1 MLISRILIIKYCF
14 VELVV
19 FFLLSVPVF
28 SAIRTETSMKVVK
41 NTIEVQTVFIN
52 ESKENFYVL
61 LNNWMISYDVRYIFR
76 FARDSYNS
84 NFLHFIEKTW
94 TFEKNSTYAGCLY
107 FTPMSERDPV
117 FFKVP
122 ARSKRKLVTIIKF
135 DPTLNMVSAFQNM
148 KGLVKYSYVNE
159 AVFLTS
165 KEIFKKIIL
174 YDKKEC
180 IFDLFEDNFLKKDN
194 IVKSDYFQ
202 PVFYKQNHDK
212 VYDPIPI
219 IVFQKIVK
227 YSTQPEIVP
236 IILK

>member
-1 MLISRILIIKYCF
+1 MLINRTDIIKYYF
-14 VELVV
+14 VKLVV
-19 FFLLSVPVF
+19 LLLLSVPAF
-28 SAIRTETSMKVVK
+28 SAIKTETSMKIVK

-61 LNNWMISYDVRYIFR
+61 LNNWMIFYNLSWISR
-76 FARDSYNS
+76 FHNDRYNS
-84 NFLHFIEKTW
+84 NFLYFIEKTL
-94 TFEKNSTYAGCLY
+94 TFEKNSISMGCHS
-107 FTPMSERDPV
+107 FVPISEGYPV

-122 ARSKRKLVTIIKF
+122 ARSKRKLKTIIKF
-135 DPTLNMVSAFQNM
+135 DPTLNMVSSFENM
-148 KGLVKYSYVNE
+148 KGLVEYSYVNE

-174 YDKKEC
+174 YENKEYLLDLLQDKY
-180 IFDLFEDNFLKKDN
+180 LNKDKIIEGN
-194 IVKSDYFQ
+194 YFR

-212 VYDPIPI
+212 AYDHIPI

-236 IILK
+236 ILLK

>member
-1 MLISRILIIKYCF
+1 MLINRILIIKYCF

-61 LNNWMISYDVRYIFR
+61 LNNWMIFYNLNWISRVHNDR
-76 FARDSYNS
+76 YNS
-84 NFLHFIEKTW
+84 NFLYFIEKTL
-94 TFEKNSTYAGCLY
+94 TFKQNSISMGCQS
-107 FTPMSERDPV
+107 FVPISEGCPIY
-117 FFKVP
+117 FKVP

-135 DPTLNMVSAFQNM
+135 DPTLNMVSAFENM

-174 YDKKEC
+174 YENKEYLLDLLQDKY
-180 IFDLFEDNFLKKDN
+180 LNKDKIIEGN
-194 IVKSDYFQ
+194 YFK
-202 PVFYKQNHDK
+202 PFFYKQNHDK
-212 VYDPIPI
+212 AYDPIPI
-219 IVFQKIVK
+219 IVFQKVVK
-227 YSTQPEIVP
+227 YSTQPEIVS